1 MKLHSKSSMRKKER
15 NSTGISKQNSKKNS
29 KESEKANIK
38 TKILSIAKKQKGVI
52 TTSEISS
59 ELNISWNTAEK
70 YLLELTLAGKLE
82 KLKKVGANI
91 WLYLKTKEEAEK
103 ARK

>member
-1 MKLHSKSSMRKKER
+1 MKKREKYSSET
-15 NSTGISKQNSKKNS
+15 STQASRIIS
-29 KESEKANIK
+29 KESDKSAIK
-38 TKILSIAKKQKGVI
+38 TKILEIAKKQKGVI
-52 TTSEISS
+52 TTSEIAS

-70 YLLELTLAGKLE
+70 YLLELTLEGKLE

-103 ARK
+103 ANI